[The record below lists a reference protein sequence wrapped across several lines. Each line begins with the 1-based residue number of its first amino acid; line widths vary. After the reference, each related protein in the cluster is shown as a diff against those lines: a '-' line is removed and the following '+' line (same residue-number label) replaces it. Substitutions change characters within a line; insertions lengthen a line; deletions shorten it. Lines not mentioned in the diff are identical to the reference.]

1 MQSFILSTT
10 LTGPLST
17 LSLLSLSTYL
27 SLPPTSYLS
36 PPCLTLLSQS
46 LARYGSISGAPD
58 LSR

>member
-1 MQSFILSTT
+1 MQSFIPSTT

-27 SLPPTSYLS
+27 SSPHVLS
-36 PPCLTLLSQS
+36 LFPLSSSLFQS
-46 LARYGSISGAPD
+46 LAPYCSISGAPD